1 MTRKKSIPPQ
11 LDRFFIIS
19 AVIVAITVLFVVRLA
34 DLQLVHGAAYRQE
47 TISRIST
54 NGTIHAARGNIY
66 DRNGVPIAGSR
77 MGFCVDYVDVKM
89 PNEQKNAM
97 LLELWKLFDKNG
109 QTIRT
114 HLAEIVDWKHRLL
127 LSKDDGIR
135 KALLDVILLQEKDR
149 TSLVTGDQILNYM
162 RDRTFEIGVDKDV
175 ETGIIRHTEAYS
187 DEEVWYLMQLR
198 YEILKNQPKLNNP
211 ILLADDV
218 GELVMSEIED
228 RSPLFRGVTTY
239 VKPYR
244 EYYNPETVSHLL
256 GYVGMATDKEVRNL
270 NGVLAEKADSLE
282 SGSLARIWPKIG
294 SDGTELPLTKA
305 QKEQNKKTD
314 AAVKTYGDENPG
326 ALYTNRD
333 MIGKSGI
340 ELGGEFLLRGVDGK
354 TTKEVDRDGRTTEV
368 SLDRKAQ
375 PGADVYLS
383 VDLAMQK
390 AAVESLQRNI
400 ERIRLMGGRK
410 NFGDANAGAVVAL
423 DVHSGE
429 VLAMASWPDYNPD
442 IFLKGDDK
450 AITDLLAAAGQRT
463 WNRAT
468 QGAYPP
474 GSTYKP
480 LISVAALETGTIASN
495 TRIQANY
502 TDAWLNAKLE
512 TETKTHLTNLEGNQ
526 GYINLERAVA
536 TSSNMFFYKIGVMTG
551 IDNIASFARMFGFG
565 RKTGIEIDE
574 STGSLASREYKKQY
588 YNEDWYPL
596 NTAMASIGQL
606 YNAFTPLQL
615 ANYVAVL
622 ANGGRMYTPHLIRMA
637 MSETGSMTKSPDI
650 EGVALEVAP
659 ENLAAVRKGMVA
671 VANATDGTAVNV
683 FRDFPFQ
690 VAGKTGTSE
699 TGNEKR
705 GESSHGL
712 FVCYAPAEDPQIA
725 VAVVIEHG
733 VWGAYTAPVARDVL
747 MSYFRLNEGGYGDT
761 AGEDAPGGSAASGS
775 TGNAAVPERKI
786 VGSAEVIW

>member
-1 MTRKKSIPPQ
+1 MSRKKMIPPQ
-11 LDRFFIIS
+11 LDRFFILAAI
-19 AVIVAITVLFVVRLA
+19 VVAITVLFIARLA
-34 DLQLVHGAAYRQE
+34 DLQLVHGAGYRQE

-54 NGTIHAARGNIY
+54 SGTIHAARGNIY

-77 MGFCVDYVDVKM
+77 MGFCVEYVDVKM
-89 PNEQKNAM
+89 PNADKNAM
-97 LLELWKLFDKNG
+97 LLHLWELFGKNN
-109 QTIRT
+109 QTIKT
-114 HLAEIVDWKHRLL
+114 HLADIFDWKHRLL
-127 LSKDDGIR
+127 LSKDEDVR
-135 KALLDVILLQEKDR
+135 KALLDVILLKETDR
-149 TSLVTGDQILNYM
+149 EVLVTGDQILNYM
-162 RDRTFEIGVDKDV
+162 RDRTFEIGVTKDAKGK
-175 ETGIIRHTEAYS
+175 TTRTDTYTD
-187 DEEVWYLMQLR
+187 DEIWTLLQLR
-198 YEILKNQPKLNNP
+198 YEILKNQPSLTNP
-211 ILLADDV
+211 MLLADDV

-228 RSPLFRGVTTY
+228 RSPEFRGVTTY

-244 EYYNPETVSHLL
+244 EYYDPQTVSHLL
-256 GYVGMATDKEVRNL
+256 GYVGMATDMEVRNL
-270 NGVLAEKADSLE
+270 NGAIVEKADGRE
-282 SGSLARIWPKIG
+282 AGALAHIWPKTG
-294 SDGTELPLTKA
+294 SDGSELPLTKA
-305 QKEQNKKTD
+305 QREQNKQTD
-314 AAVKTYGDENPG
+314 LEVTQFGEENPG

-340 ELGGEFLLRGVDGK
+340 ELGAETLLRGIDGK

-383 VDLAMQK
+383 IDLAMQK
-390 AAVESLQRNI
+390 ASLDSLKRNI
-400 ERIRLMGGRK
+400 DRIRLMGGKK
-410 NFGDANAGAVVAL
+410 NFGDADAGAVVAV
-423 DVHSGE
+423 DVHTGE

-442 IFLKGDDK
+442 IFLKGDDEGIK
-450 AITDLLAAAGQRT
+450 ELLAASGQRT

-480 LISVAALETGTIASN
+480 LISVAALETKTIAPD
-495 TRIQANY
+495 TRILANY
-502 TDAWLNAKLE
+502 QDAWLNKKLE
-512 TETKTHLTNLEGNQ
+512 TEGKTNLTNLEGNQ

-536 TSSNMFFYKIGVMTG
+536 TSSNMFFYKVGVMTG

-565 RKTGIEIDE
+565 KRTGIEIDE
-574 STGSLASREYKKQY
+574 STGSLASREYKKTY

-615 ANYVAVL
+615 ADYVATL
-622 ANGGRMYTPHLIRMA
+622 ANGGTVYTPHLVRMA
-637 MSETGSMTKSPDI
+637 MSETGSMLKSPDVT
-650 EGVALEVAP
+650 GNALDVKA

-747 MSYFRLNEGGYGDT
+747 MSYFRMSESGFTGGGT
-761 AGEDAPGGSAASGS
+761 SVKPGGKTDS
-775 TGNAAVPERKI
+775 TPGGTVPDRTV
-786 VGSAEVIW
+786 VGQPEIIW